1 MLSSFTLLKK
11 VRLVRG
17 ALLALTLFISLPL
30 YAQAAA
36 TLSLSPDSGSY
47 AAGKTFTVSIVT
59 DSADPFNSVGAK
71 LTFDKALL
79 EVQSISKTAS
89 PFTFWPDEPAYS
101 NTDGTLSFG
110 GGGTAA
116 LTGKKSVLAITFKAL
131 KEGKA
136 TITYGTGSVLA
147 ADGKGTDITGD
158 KTGGAYD
165 IGAKSADPPPPPPAP
180 PADTG
185 DGGGSSKPDLPN
197 ITSPSHTDENKYS
210 SAPKAKF
217 TWDLPPD
224 VTAVRLTLD
233 QSPSTT
239 PVTNYDP
246 AISDKEFDQLTDGPM
261 YFHLRYKNDSGL
273 GPTAHKK
280 ILVDRTPPEPFTMDV
295 KTDASSSDVVIKF
308 SATDTLSGVDHYEL
322 SVDGGNGIKISLAE
336 VSIGFYTLSGQ
347 SPGAHSI
354 KLNALDKAGNSTEA
368 TGNGNFSL
376 VDLAAAA
383 KKVADDAEPKPTD
396 WRLIFD
402 IVLISLIFFV
412 IGYLWYERNAFRH
425 EKYIAKREADE
436 VRDNLGNIFSA
447 LREEVG
453 EQVGALFQK
462 PNPSSQD
469 REVMMNINEAIDLS
483 EELLSKEVEDVRK
496 LLM

>member
-1 MLSSFTLLKK
+1 MLSSFTILKK

-17 ALLALTLFISLPL
+17 ALLPLLLFIALPL

-36 TLSLSPDSGSY
+36 TLSISPATGSY
-47 AAGKTFTVSIVT
+47 AAGKTFTVSIVA
-59 DSADPFNSVGAK
+59 DSVDPFNSVGAK
-71 LTFDKALL
+71 LTFDKDRL
-79 EVQSISKTAS
+79 EVLSISKTAS

-101 NTDGTLSFG
+101 NTDGTLNFG

-131 KEGKA
+131 KEGSAKVS
-136 TITYGTGSVLA
+136 YSTGSVLA
-147 ADGKGTDITGD
+147 ADGKGTDIIGD
-158 KTGGAYD
+158 KTGADYD
-165 IGAKSADPPPPPPAP
+165 IGAKSVDPPPPPPP

-185 DGGGSSKPDLPN
+185 GDASGLKPDIPV
-197 ITSPSHTDENKYS
+197 ISSPSHTDETKYYGV
-210 SAPKAKF
+210 PKAKF

-233 QSPSTT
+233 KSPTTT

-246 AISDKEFDQLTDGPM
+246 AISDKEFDQLSDGPM

-273 GPTAHKK
+273 GPIANKK
-280 ILVDRTPPEPFTMDV
+280 ILVDRTPPDPFTIEV

-308 SATDTLSGVDHYEL
+308 SATDTLSGIDHYEL
-322 SVDGGNGIKISLAE
+322 SADGANPIKISLAE
-336 VSIGFYTLSGQ
+336 VSAGLYTLSGQ
-347 SPGAHSI
+347 SPGAHEV
-354 KLNALDKAGNSTEA
+354 KVNALDKAGNTTEA
-368 TGNGNFSL
+368 TGNGKFTL

-383 KKVADDAEPKPTD
+383 KKIADDAAPTPTD

-402 IVLISLIFFV
+402 IVLIALIFFV

-462 PNPSSQD
+462 PNPSPQD